1 MEQLLSMKGIS
12 KFFGTTK
19 ALDNVDL
26 ELNKGECLALMG
38 ENGAGKSTLIKIL
51 MGVHIKDSGSIYV
64 RNNIVDIHSPNDAKN
79 LGIAAVYQDVF
90 LAPELSIGENFFLGS
105 LPYNKFG
112 LVDWKKVYKESNEH
126 LSSLNIDLNS
136 KHVLSKLTIAQQQMV
151 AIAKSVYQNASIFIF
166 DEPTALLTNDEKLQI
181 FEIIRNL
188 RDKGAGIIYISHRM
202 EEIFQIADRVTVL
215 KDGQYVDTLDVA
227 STNENAI
234 VKLMVGRAFV
244 DMYNI
249 KSHNRDDVVLEVK
262 NITSN
267 VNNVRNISFNLNK
280 GEIFGVFGLIG
291 AGRTETMRMIFGA
304 DKMKSGT
311 IKINNKSMKF
321 RSPKD
326 AIKNSMG
333 LITEDRK
340 HQSLALSLSV
350 HDNINLSS
358 YSKSS
363 RLGFIDVFK
372 TKKNSKEYVKKFNI
386 KIQNIKQRVINLSG
400 GNQQKVVIAK
410 WVLTGSKILI
420 ADEPTIG
427 VDIGAK
433 AEIYKLFEELTS
445 TGVSIILIS
454 SYLPEVMGLSDRIMV
469 MHEGENMGIVSKG
482 NFTEENLMILASGLK
497 SS

>member
-1 MEQLLSMKGIS
+1 MEQLLSMKSVSKSFGI
-12 KFFGTTK
+12 TK
-19 ALDNVDL
+19 ALDNVML

-51 MGVHIKDSGSIYV
+51 MGVHIKDSGFICV
-64 RNNIVDIHSPNDAKN
+64 RNDIVDINNPYDARN

-112 LVDWKKVYKESNEH
+112 MVDWKKIYKESNEH
-126 LSSLNIDLNS
+126 LNSLNIDLNS
-136 KHVLSKLTIAQQQMV
+136 KDVLSTLSIAQQQMV
-151 AIAKSVYQNASIFIF
+151 AIAKSIYQNASIFIF

-181 FEIIRNL
+181 FEIIENL
-188 RDKGAGIIYISHRM
+188 KKKGCGIIYISHRM
-202 EEIFQIADRVTVL
+202 EEIFQIADRVTIL
-215 KDGQYVDTLDVA
+215 KDGQYVDTLDVKN
-227 STNENAI
+227 TNENMI

-244 DMYNI
+244 DMYDI
-249 KSHNRDDVVLEVK
+249 ESHNKGDIVLEVK
-262 NITSN
+262 NVTSN
-267 VNNVRNISFNLNK
+267 INNVKDISFDLNK
-280 GEIFGVFGLIG
+280 GEILGVFGLIG

-304 DKMKSGT
+304 DKMKSGVV
-311 IKINNKSMKF
+311 KINNKSMRFK
-321 RSPKD
+321 SPKD

-333 LITEDRK
+333 FIAEDRK
-340 HQSLALSLSV
+340 YQSLALSLSV
-350 HDNINLSS
+350 HDNINLPS
-358 YSKSS
+358 YIRNS
-363 RLGFIDVFK
+363 RFSFINILN
-372 TKKNSKEYVKKFNI
+372 TKKYSKEYVEKFNI
-386 KIQNIKQRVINLSG
+386 KIQNIKQRIINLSG

-427 VDIGAK
+427 VDVGAK

-469 MHEGENMGIVSKG
+469 MHEGANMGIVNKN
-482 NFTEENLMILASGLK
+482 NFTEENLMMLASGLNL
-497 SS
+497 S